1 MITMI
6 VETATGKATFEI
18 NDSVNLDFVL
28 EDVTAALI
36 AAGYTGLEG
45 LEPFSDDDETETDLA
60 RDLDE
65 LYGMVFGGDEE
76 LV

>member
-36 AAGYTGLEG
+36 AAGYTWLEG
-45 LEPFSDDDETETDLA
+45 LEPFSDDDEIEIEIEIETETETETT
-60 RDLDE
+60 DE
-65 LYGMVFGGDEE
+65 SDEE